1 MKKRQILLSL
11 LMLVFLSSC
20 IHYSAPLQKGKVK
33 EHPISFKAR
42 DHFLQGIYYQQEGR
56 YSEAL
61 VEFYQALH
69 YDSTSATI
77 YSTIAENY
85 MNLGEFETAELM
97 LKKARQ
103 LAPENPDILEQSA
116 QVALRLGK
124 DDQAIQF
131 FERLLKINPLNDEA
145 REMLILLYQKKG
157 DDLAIARH
165 NKILIELYG
174 KNKDL
179 LYRLTQIYL
188 RNKKY
193 AQATKTVKSILQ
205 IDSTDARAYYF
216 LGLMQE
222 QKLNTDSA
230 AFYYKKAVYFEPTFQ
245 QPLDRLSFI
254 LRTKK
259 DWPGIVR
266 LYQYVLA
273 NDSSS
278 VPAKIL
284 IAEAYFYMNQYDSAR
299 TYLKPLLNRPKMP
312 PGVFELA
319 GRIELEE
326 KNYSLAEQYFKKT
339 LQSDS
344 NNQLAWLLLAFT
356 YSDMGQ
362 TAKADSTY
370 RNLLKLFPK
379 EASFW
384 AFYGNF
390 LQEKGQY
397 QKAIEAFN
405 QVLKLDPKNEAA
417 LSGLAIIYENLKM
430 FAQCDSIYEIALQRL
445 PESPLILNNYSY
457 SLAERNK
464 SLQRALQ
471 MAKKAVELE
480 PKNAAYLDTYG
491 WVLYKLG
498 QYQEAVKFIKQS
510 IELRSNSAVVIEHLG
525 DVYKAMGD
533 LNNALFYWQKASELD
548 PENKNLKQK
557 LKENQL

>member
-1 MKKRQILLSL
+1 MKKRHLIFSL
-11 LMLVFLSSC
+11 LTLILLSSC
-20 IHYSAPLQKGKVK
+20 IHYSQPLQKGRAK
-33 EHPISFKAR
+33 EHSVSFKAR

-77 YSTIAENY
+77 YRAIAENY
-85 MNLGEFETAELM
+85 INLGEFETAELM

-103 LAPENPDILEQSA
+103 LAPDNPDILEMSA
-116 QVALRLGK
+116 EIALRLGK

-131 FERLLKINPLNDEA
+131 FERLLKVNPFDNEA

-157 DDLAIARH
+157 DDLAVARH
-165 NKILIELYG
+165 TKILIDLYG

-188 RNKKY
+188 RNKNFK
-193 AQATKTVKSILQ
+193 QAVKTVKSILQ
-205 IDSTDARAYYF
+205 LDSTDARAYYF
-216 LGLMQE
+216 LGLTQE

-230 AFYYKKAVYFEPTFQ
+230 AFYYKKAVRFEPKFA

-259 DWPGIVR
+259 DWPEIIK
-266 LYQYVLA
+266 LYQYVLSR
-273 NDSSS
+273 DSSS
-278 VPAKIL
+278 VSARVL
-284 IAEAYFYMNQYDSAR
+284 IAEAYFYLNKYDSAR
-299 TYLKPLLNRPKMP
+299 VYLQPLLKRPKMP
-312 PGVFELA
+312 PGVYELA

-326 KNYSLAEQYFKKT
+326 KNYPLAEQYFKKAI
-339 LQSDS
+339 QIDSD
-344 NNQLAWLLLAFT
+344 NRLAWLLLAFT

-362 TAKADSTY
+362 TARADSTY
-370 RNLLKLFPK
+370 RQLLNRFPK
-379 EASFW
+379 DATFW

-397 QKAIEAFN
+397 QKSIAAFKK
-405 QVLKLDPKNEAA
+405 VLELDPKNEAA
-417 LSGLAIIYENLKM
+417 LSGLAIVYENLKM

-445 PESPLILNNYSY
+445 PDNPLILNNFSY
-457 SLAERNK
+457 SLAERDK
-464 SLQRALQ
+464 ALERALQ

-480 PKNAAYLDTYG
+480 PNNAAYLDTYG

-498 QYQEAVKFIKQS
+498 KYEQAAKFIKQS
-510 IELRSNSAVVIEHLG
+510 IELRGNSAVVIEHLG

-533 LNNALFYWQKASELD
+533 LQNALFYWQKASELD
-548 PENKNLKQK
+548 PKNENLKQK
-557 LKENQL
+557 IKENQL